1 MRWSLLTWRVL
12 ACYGLACYGLACNGD
27 GPPEVPPPGGAAEG
41 ILGTGWANPFPNA
54 QLMGEDGFLSLR
66 DLPELDS
73 PLPTERLAW
82 REGFSPAQ
90 VSVVRLGHLMDVED
104 IVTDGFPSHL
114 APQAGAGSVRMV
126 DLTDGRPLLCF
137 AELDAY
143 PGADERA
150 LLVRPL
156 EVLPDG
162 HRIGVAILTDAM
174 PRPAPFEALLQSEQ
188 LEASGTAE
196 AYRTLL
202 ADLEAAGLPAD
213 SVALAWEFPV
223 AVSTRPLVSALEQ
236 LVPPLAPP
244 TFTEIREL
252 DAGDEVP
259 PYTWRA
265 AEGTFRVQDFLV
277 GDRSLVLGP
286 DGSVT
291 PQGETDAHLYV
302 HIPTSVKDAPAGSV
316 PVMVFGHGIFASPA
330 LYLGD
335 DDDPSSVLKLA
346 EEAGFIVVA
355 TTWRGL
361 TTSDLIVGLEVAQDF
376 SRFHELTDLLVQG
389 QVNARTLVEGV
400 SSGSLLADPVFS
412 GAQGQPLPDPSQI
425 LYYGIS
431 LGAIEG
437 AVMLAND
444 PPIDG
449 AVLHVGG
456 AGWSTMLERS
466 SNWLNFEDIISI
478 SIESAADRQV
488 LYALS
493 QLWWDPVD
501 PMSWTAALS
510 GRSLLLQESVG
521 DEQVPNLA
529 TEAFARSIGLPVL
542 EPTDA
547 VPAGMSSVPGP
558 LPPGSRALVRFDP
571 QLPLPDPSNRPA
583 AVTAAHTIPRTW
595 PGTRLQVEDALTPGA
610 EGQVVHHCGAAPCSA
625 DNPGEE
631 P

>member
-1 MRWSLLTWRVL
+1 MWWSLL
-12 ACYGLACYGLACNGD
+12 ACTKD
-27 GPPEVPPPGGAAEG
+27 GPEVSQPDPDSEG

-66 DLPELDS
+66 DLPELDT
-73 PLPTERLAW
+73 PLPLERLSW
-82 REGFSPAQ
+82 RKGFSPAQ
-90 VSVVRLGHLMDVED
+90 VSVVRLGHLMDED
-104 IVTDGFPSHL
+104 DIDTSAFPSHQ
-114 APQAGAGSVRMV
+114 APVAGAGSVRMV
-126 DLTDGRPLLCF
+126 DLTDGRPILCF

-143 PGADERA
+143 PDADERA

-156 EVLPDG
+156 EALPDG
-162 HRIGVAILTDAM
+162 HRIGVAILTDAL
-174 PRPAPFEALLQSEQ
+174 PRPAPFAELLESEQ
-188 LEASGTAE
+188 PVAE
-196 AYRTLL
+196 SYRTLL
-202 ADLEAAGLPAD
+202 ADLEANDIPSD

-223 AVSTRPLVSALEQ
+223 SVSTRPLTSALEQ
-236 LVPPLAPP
+236 LAAPSVPP
-244 TFTEIREL
+244 TFTDIREL
-252 DAGDEVP
+252 DSADTVP

-316 PVMVFGHGIFASPA
+316 PVMIFGHGIFASPA
-330 LYLGD
+330 LYLD
-335 DDDPSSVLKLA
+335 DPDDPSSVLRLA
-346 EEAGFIVVA
+346 EDAGFIVVA

-361 TTSDLIVGLEVAQDF
+361 TTSDLIVGLEVAQEF

-389 QVNARTLVEGV
+389 QVNARTLVEAV
-400 SSGSLLADPVFS
+400 SSGSLLDDPVFL
-412 GAQGQPLPDPSQI
+412 GAQGQSLPDPDQV

-437 AVMLAND
+437 AVLLAND

-466 SNWLNFEDIISI
+466 SNWLNFESIISL
-478 SIESAADRQV
+478 SVPSAAERQV
-488 LYALS
+488 LYALT

-501 PMSWTAALS
+501 PMSWTSELV

-529 TEAFARSIGLPVL
+529 TEVLARSIALPVL
-542 EPTDA
+542 EPTDV
-547 VPAGMSSVPGP
+547 VPAGMASAPGP

-583 AVTAAHTIPRTW
+583 AVTQAHTTPRTW
-595 PGTRLQVEDALTPGA
+595 PGARLQVIDALTPGE
-610 EGQVVHHCGAAPCSA
+610 EGQVVHHCGSAPCSA